1 MNRGTQWLVCGLALW
16 VLSAGAWADPPTEI
30 DYQGKILVNDIPLT
44 GEGYFKYAIA
54 DEAGTTNYWAHD
66 GTATGEP
73 ATYVTNDCHNG
84 VFSTVLGAAPMD
96 AIDEM
101 VLALDTSLY
110 LRVWFSSDEVTF
122 DEMLPA
128 QPLLSAPYAVN
139 ADLLDGLHAD
149 DIIALATNGFSEVD
163 PVFGASVASTL
174 VPLDILNWNAAFGW
188 GDHAAA
194 GYLTAETDP
203 VWTAASN
210 LYYQT
215 TDADA
220 RFVDVTGDTM
230 TGVLAIN
237 HADSASLRIHS
248 THSAV
253 AIGNMATGGV
263 MGVAIGAGANATSY
277 GAALGYQ
284 ANGTQNGVAIGYTA
298 NGGTNGA
305 AVGAGASAQNEGAA
319 LGSAADGSMAG
330 VAVGY
335 QADGSAQGVAV
346 GRDSAGFSYGAAVGP
361 WAQGQWYGAALGRA
375 ANGATNGVAIGYGA
389 HGAMTNIAI
398 GVAADAQMGTE
409 RIAIGHNV
417 TNDLDHTARLRGELY
432 MDGGMAVYGRMP
444 FATGAF
450 RKLLPLPP
458 LDNVVYVATNGS
470 PVGPGTIDRPFDTPQ
485 LGYNQAAGLYA
496 GQPAT
501 LVIAGGTY
509 PMLHMHAG
517 NVHVIGQ
524 SRAEIDSLNVA
535 AAANSIRGKQRVE
548 NLIVAGTAVVA
559 ADLGEDVKF
568 HNCRFEGGL
577 GIYGPN
583 VEVQNCFATVGDGPA
598 VIVGDGINN
607 IGDVALTQSS
617 FLNEAASQ
625 GALVVNE
632 GVGNFEVVG
641 CQIVNKLGGPCIDD
655 LQSTPITPVHLYT
668 HNYIRGMP
676 PMPGSTPA
684 VQDPMAL
691 TGTTMAFTHNTVLG
705 HVGLNGNLQ
714 YYANNTVY
722 GLINNVGGPG
732 APGWVQAGG
741 GTGMDA
747 SGNTEH
753 EMFYPPLPASWLD

>member
-54 DEAGTTNYWAHD
+54 DEAGTTNFWAHD

-73 ATYVTNDCHNG
+73 ATYVTNDCYNG

-128 QPLLSAPYAVN
+128 QPLLSSPYAVN

-194 GYLTAETDP
+194 GYLTSYSETDP

-210 LYYQT
+210 LYYLT
-215 TDADA
+215 TQADA

-230 TGVLAIN
+230 TGVLTIN
-237 HADSASLRIHS
+237 DAASTSLRIDS
-248 THSAV
+248 THSTV
-253 AIGNMATGGV
+253 AIGNSAAGGV
-263 MGVAIGAGANATSY
+263 LGVAIGGGAVSTNY
-277 GAALGYQ
+277 GAAMGYQ
-284 ANGTQNGVAIGYTA
+284 AEGTHN
-298 NGGTNGA
+298 
-305 AVGAGASAQNEGAA
+305 
-319 LGSAADGSMAG
+319 G

-335 QADGSAQGVAV
+335 NTRAFDSGVAV
-346 GRDSAGFSYGAAVGP
+346 GSGARGTNSSVAVGAAA
-361 WAQGQWYGAALGRA
+361 WAAR
-375 ANGATNGVAIGYGA
+375 
-389 HGAMTNIAI
+389 TNIAV
-398 GVAADAQMGTE
+398 GFRAAAGSGQN
-409 RIAIGHNV
+409 RIAIGNHV
-417 TNDLDHTARLRGELY
+417 TNDVNDTARLRGELY

-450 RKLLPLPP
+450 QKLLPLPP

-485 LGYNQAAGLYA
+485 LGYNHAATAYA

-501 LVIAGGTY
+501 VVIAGGQH

-517 NVHVIGQ
+517 NVHVIGL
-524 SRAEIDSLNVA
+524 SRAEVASLNVG

-577 GIYGPN
+577 YIYGPN
-583 VEVQNCFATVGDGPA
+583 VEVQNCFATIGDGPA

-607 IGDVALTQSS
+607 IGDIALTQSS
-617 FLNEAASQ
+617 FVNAAPSQ
-625 GALVVNE
+625 GTLVVNL
-632 GVGNFEVVG
+632 GVFNFEVVG
-641 CQIVNKLGGPCIDD
+641 CQIVNKLGGACIED
-655 LQSTPITPVHLYT
+655 LQTTPISPVHLYT
-668 HNYIRGMP
+668 HNYLRGMP
-676 PMPGSTPA
+676 PGPGSTPA
-684 VQDPMAL
+684 VQDPLAV
-691 TGTTMAFTHNTVLG
+691 TGTTIAFTHNTVMG

-714 YYANNTVY
+714 YFANNTVY
-722 GLINNVGGPG
+722 GLINNTGGPG
-732 APGWVQAGG
+732 FPGWTQAGAG
-741 GTGMDA
+741 AGIDA
-747 SGNTEH
+747 AGNTEH
-753 EMFYPPLPASWLD
+753 EMFYPPLPAAWSD